1 MTVHL
6 ILPDIHAHWEHDNAR
21 ADLVSKLIADIN
33 PDVVVNI
40 GDTADMPSLASYDQ
54 GKRAFN
60 GRTYRADIDV
70 SLDFNDRLWSPLKAR
85 KKKMP
90 RRVFLEGNHE
100 HRIERALDL
109 SPELVG
115 TIGLKDLELEE
126 FYNDVVLYSG
136 NTPGVIVLDGISYAH
151 YFVSG
156 IKGLPLGGEH
166 PGYTH
171 ITKLFTSSTSGHS
184 HLLDY
189 SVRTDNSGRKLMGL
203 QAGCFIDFPMEWAGE
218 TNRLWWRGVVV
229 KRSVEN
235 GSYDPQFISLNA
247 LRKEYGTNG

>member
-1 MTVHL
+1 
-6 ILPDIHAHWEHDNAR
+6 
-21 ADLVSKLIADIN
+21 
-33 PDVVVNI
+33 
-40 GDTADMPSLASYDQ
+40 MPSLASYDQ
-54 GKRAFN
+54 GKRSFN
-60 GRTYRADIDV
+60 GRTYRADID
-70 SLDFNDRLWSPLKAR
+70 SCLDFNDRLWEPLRQR

-115 TIGLKDLELEE
+115 TIGLKDLQLERW
-126 FYNDVVLYSG
+126 YNDVILYSG
-136 NTPGVIVLDGISYAH
+136 NTPGTIELDGVTYAH

-171 ITKLFTSSTSGHS
+171 ITKLFTSSTAGHS

-189 SVRTDNSGRKLMGL
+189 SIRTNNSGTKLMGL

-218 TNRLWWRGVVV
+218 TNRLWSRGVVI
-229 KRSVEN
+229 KRNVEK
-235 GSYDPQFISLNA
+235 GQYDFQWISLDT
-247 LRKEYGTNG
+247 LKREYGNDQQ

>member
-1 MTVHL
+1 MTIHL
-6 ILPDIHAHWEHDNAR
+6 VIPDPHAHWEHDNER
-21 ADLVSKLIADIN
+21 ATLVSKLIADIN

-60 GRTYRADIDV
+60 GRTYRADIDA
-70 SLDFNDRLWSPLKAR
+70 SLDFNDRLWTPLRQR
-85 KKKMP
+85 KKRMP

-115 TIGLKDLELEE
+115 TIGLKDLQLEE
-126 FYNDVVLYSG
+126 FYNDIVLYSG
-136 NTPGVIVLDGISYAH
+136 NTPGTITIDGISYAH

-166 PGYTH
+166 PGYTQ
-171 ITKLFTSSTSGHS
+171 ITKLFNSSTSGHS

-189 SVRTDNSGRKLMGL
+189 SIRTDNNGLKIMGL

-218 TNRLWWRGVVV
+218 TNRLWTRGVVV
-229 KRSVEN
+229 KRNVEN
-235 GSYDPQFISLNA
+235 GQYDFQFISLKS
-247 LRKEYGTNG
+247 LIKEYGNNG

>member
-1 MTVHL
+1 MTIHL
-6 ILPDIHAHWEHDNAR
+6 IIPDPHAHWEHDNAR
-21 ADLVSKLIADIN
+21 ATLVSKLIADLN

-60 GRTYRADIDV
+60 GRTYRSDID
-70 SLDFNDRLWSPLKAR
+70 SALDFNDRIWGPLKDR

-115 TIGLKDLELEE
+115 TIGLKDLELDH

-136 NTPGVIVLDGISYAH
+136 NTPGTITIDGITYAH

-171 ITKLFTSSTSGHS
+171 IAKLFTSSTAGHS

-189 SVRTDNSGRKLMGL
+189 SVRTDNTGHKLMGM
-203 QAGCFIDFPMEWAGE
+203 QAGCFIDFPMDWAGE

-229 KRSVEN
+229 KREVEN
-235 GSYDPQFISLNA
+235 GSYDPQFISMNA
-247 LRKEYGTNG
+247 LKKEYG